1 MWCCPRLERLLPA
14 LPAGIPI
21 IFKDGQAYMLG
32 NKSIKGLPMWIK
44 RELLVYAH
52 AMVHLADKF
61 GRQLPDT
68 EMVIYSDD
76 VPGLP
81 AFRELTRPPGFRWAH
96 TRT

>member
-1 MWCCPRLERLLPA
+1 
-14 LPAGIPI
+14 
-21 IFKDGQAYMLG
+21 MLG

-44 RELLVYAH
+44 RELLVYSH

-96 TRT
+96 TRPCQGACAAKSPSGVDHRHPCCS